1 MLESAFMH
9 ATGLVLDEVSGS
21 RVVGHLDLGPEH
33 HTPFGIV
40 HGGVYCAAV
49 ETAASVGA
57 TTAVQDRGQF
67 AAGLTN
73 TTQFLRS
80 TPGGRATLEAVAVHQ
95 GRTQQLWQVEIRDG
109 GGRLL
114 ARGELRL
121 QNLPVERDAASA
133 G

>member
-1 MLESAFMH
+1 MPEPTFFDA
-9 ATGLVLDEVSGS
+9 AGLILDEISGS
-21 RVVGHLDLGPEH
+21 RVVGHIDLGPQH

-49 ETAASVGA
+49 ETAASIGGSA
-57 TTAVQDRGQF
+57 AVQDRGLF

-80 TPGGRATLEAVAVHQ
+80 TPGGRATVDAVAVHQ
-95 GRTQQLWQVEIRDG
+95 GRTQQLWEVEIRDEA
-109 GGRLL
+109 GRLL

-121 QNLPVERDAASA
+121 QNLPVVRESTA